1 MKPFS
6 LVIAGLIL
14 AQAGPVYP
22 AFLVVPNALETVEGE
37 GITSLPFRK
46 NFGEPSARYQQVYAA
61 SQFADYLAEGA
72 FIDQISF
79 RADGDVGW
87 GFELQLIDFSIS
99 LSTTQKEPGQLS
111 TNFSENV
118 GPDELVVRHG
128 LIQTGCPGPP
138 PRPARFGLDFYF
150 SSQYFF
156 YRPAR
161 GNLLVDMKI
170 NTFEQAWEAGE
181 LDESLTSLDAV
192 SYCYATNVNS
202 SSGRTFS
209 RGLVTQFRLWPPP
222 QLTLSQTASNLVFE
236 WYFYPQEYI
245 LEMTTNLNPHGNSAW
260 NQVGTPSRTN
270 FNLRMTLPLAT
281 NAPAAFY
288 RLRYAP

>member
-1 MKPFS
+1 MKRYAVA
-6 LVIAGLIL
+6 LAALIL
-14 AQAGPVYP
+14 AQACPVYP

-37 GITSLPFRK
+37 AITGIPFTR
-46 NFGEPSARYQQVYAA
+46 NYGEPSARYQQVYAA
-61 SQFADYLAEGA
+61 SQFAGFLAEGA
-72 FIDQISF
+72 FIDEISF
-79 RADGDVGW
+79 RPDGAVGW
-87 GFELQLIDFSIS
+87 GFNFQFLDFSIS
-99 LSTTQKEPGQLS
+99 LSTTQKNPGQLS

-118 GPDELVVRHG
+118 GPDELVVRRG
-128 LIQTGCPGPP
+128 AIQTVCDGPWQ
-138 PRPARFGLDFYF
+138 RPAEFTLDLPFTF
-150 SSQYFF
+150 QRFF
-156 YRPAR
+156 YRPAM

-170 NTFEQAWEAGE
+170 NTFEQATEMGP
-181 LDESLTSLDAV
+181 LDGSLTSFDAV
-192 SYCYATNVNS
+192 SFCYATNVNS

-209 RGLVTQFRLWPPP
+209 RGLVTQFSLYSPP

-260 NQVGTPSRTN
+260 KQVGTPSRTN
-270 FNLRMTLPLAT
+270 FNVRITLPFAT